1 MLTVYSDQAKK
12 TEIDGRTRI
21 RSLAFLGDG
30 EYFLAAGDDAV
41 IRQWRLEDGVE
52 VGEGMKAG
60 GSSVTAMD
68 ISGDGKWIV
77 SSGERVVNVWSATSR
92 QITVTV
98 NGHSDWVDTVHVSP
112 DSTKFATGSNDK
124 KAFIWNILTGDRL
137 VGPLEHG
144 DRVGAVRFSPD
155 GDRIVTGTASKGLRI
170 YSAHNGELLRTIPVS
185 VASYPRVVTWFTPQS
200 IIALVSHN
208 TLMHIDVNTGQT
220 FSSWTLPGGVP
231 VNNFGPIAWGSIA
244 LPSNGRFI
252 VSFIGR
258 SISLWDSYTF
268 ARISSDFRHPSNI
281 WTITLSPDCN
291 YLAITDW
298 DKKIT
303 LRNLNN
309 TISSYYLTSER
320 VVEQPP
326 NMCGN
331 DPQVQ
336 IEALRGQLR
345 SLELH
350 FGSFF
355 GNPVFV
361 ELKRQLR
368 RVE

>member
-1 MLTVYSDQAKK
+1 MLTAYSDKAKK

-21 RSLAFLGDG
+21 RSLVFLGDG
-30 EYFLAAGDDAV
+30 EYFLTGGDDAI

-52 VGEGMKAG
+52 VGKEMKP
-60 GSSVTAMD
+60 GSDSVTAMD
-68 ISGDGKWIV
+68 LSGDGKWIV
-77 SSGERVVNVWSATSR
+77 SSGERVANVWSTRSR

-155 GDRIVTGTASKGLRI
+155 GDRIVIGTASRGLCI

-185 VASYPRVVTWFTPQS
+185 VASYPHIVTWFTPQS

-208 TLMHIDVNTGQT
+208 SLMHIDVNTGQT
-220 FSSWTLPGGVP
+220 FSSWTLPGEP
-231 VNNFGPIAWGSIA
+231 ANNFGPIAWGSFI
-244 LPSNGRFI
+244 LSSNGRFI

-258 SISLWDSYTF
+258 SISLWDTSTF
-268 ARISSDFRHPSNI
+268 ARISSDFRHSS
-281 WTITLSPDCN
+281 TIRTIALSPDSN
-291 YLAITDW
+291 YLAIADW
-298 DKKIT
+298 DSKIT
-303 LRNLNN
+303 LRDLNN
-309 TISSYYLTSER
+309 TISSYYLTGER
-320 VVEQPP
+320 DVEQPP
-326 NMCGN
+326 NMYGN
-331 DPQVQ
+331 DLQVQ
-336 IEALRGQLR
+336 MEALHGRLR
-345 SLELH
+345 SLELR

-361 ELKRQLR
+361 ELKR
-368 RVE
+368 